1 MLSTRITPMT
11 APLLGAPHEKPQPFG
26 FSPRTLLWLS
36 FATIYLVWGSTY
48 LAIVYALP
56 SFPPFVMGALR
67 FSLAGAILYTLAR
80 TQGAEKPTRQH
91 WLNALRAG
99 FLLSLL
105 GNGLVVW
112 AEQRLASGLAALL
125 GATTPLWMV
134 VLTWK
139 LQRAKGLTSLGL
151 AAGLAGVTLLSWQ
164 GFQGASGFPVPEALG
179 VLGGCLAFA
188 IGSLGLRN
196 WQMPRSGMLAS
207 GMQMLCGGLLFTL
220 VAGLRGEWQTWDPSH
235 VTPGGLVAL
244 LYLSLFGSVVAFS
257 AYNYLLRNVS
267 PAQASTHC
275 YVNPLVAVLLG
286 WVFLSEPLS
295 LPLFGGMGLILLG
308 VLAIHRAH
316 TRP

>member
-1 MLSTRITPMT
+1 MLSTRIAPMI
-11 APLLGAPHEKPQPFG
+11 APGTTREKPQPFG

-67 FSLAGAILYTLAR
+67 FSLAGALLYGVAR
-80 TQGAEKPTRQH
+80 SQGAEKPTRRH
-91 WLNALRAG
+91 WFNALRIG

-139 LQRAKGLTSLGL
+139 TQRAKGLTTLGL
-151 AAGLAGVTLLSWQ
+151 LAGLAGVSLLSWQ

-196 WQMPRSGMLAS
+196 WEMPRSGMLAS
-207 GMQMLCGGLLFTL
+207 SMQMLCGGMLFSL
-220 VAGLRGEWQTWDPSH
+220 VAALRGEWLSWNPAQ
-235 VTPGGLVAL
+235 VTPGGFAAL
-244 LYLSLFGSVVAFS
+244 LYLTLFGSVVAFS
-257 AYNYLLRNVS
+257 AYNYLLRHV
-267 PAQASTHC
+267 PAAQASTHC

-295 LPLFGGMGLILLG
+295 IPLFGGMGLILMG
-308 VLAIHRAH
+308 VLAIHRAN
-316 TRP
+316 RR